1 VTGRTGRLSAFGAT
15 ALALALVA
23 VVVASCGIPN
33 MADPAPMT
41 QPPTASRAPV
51 TTPSNLSVVGGAAEL
66 FLVGADNMLVAVRRP
81 PIAGDTHALVTQT
94 LSQLT
99 SGPDDEERARG
110 LSSAI
115 PPGLTVQLVRL
126 IGTQAIVDIGGTDP
140 GPAAE
145 EARLATGQV
154 VLTLTA
160 IPQVDSVL
168 LTRNGRP
175 LEAVLPAGVLTEL
188 PLTRDDYMV
197 LLAH

>member
-1 VTGRTGRLSAFGAT
+1 MT
-15 ALALALVA
+15 AALLAVAL
-23 VVVASCGIPN
+23 ASCGIPN
-33 MADPAPMT
+33 MADPERITP
-41 QPPTASRAPV
+41 PPTPRGVPV
-51 TTPSNLSVVGGAAEL
+51 ATPSNLSVVGGAAEL
-66 FLVGADNMLVAVRRP
+66 FLVGADNKLAAVRRA
-81 PIAGDTHALVTQT
+81 PIAGDTQALVSQT

-99 SGPDDEERARG
+99 AGPDEEERARG

-175 LEAVLPAGVLTEL
+175 LEAVLPDGVLTEL
-188 PLTRDDYMV
+188 PLTRDDFMV
-197 LLAH
+197 LVAH